1 VITDLV
7 AFFENYAVWLLVFSV
22 VSLVVAS
29 VLATWFVAQLPVDYF
44 LPEHRHRLRDR
55 DRVEHWAIRIF
66 LFVVKNTVG
75 IALMLAGFA
84 MLFTPGQGLLTL
96 LAGVLLTNFPGKYRL
111 ERTLARQPKVLAV
124 LNWLRSRRGQAPF
137 RRPD

>member
-1 VITDLV
+1 MITDLI
-7 AFFENYAVWLLVFSV
+7 AFLEAYAVWLAVFSV
-22 VSLVVAS
+22 ISLLVAS

-66 LFVVKNTVG
+66 LFVVKNIVG
-75 IALMLAGFA
+75 VVLILAGFT

-111 ERTLARQPKVLAV
+111 ERMLARQPRVLAV
-124 LNWLRSRRGQAPF
+124 LNWLRARRGQAPF
-137 RRPD
+137 KRPD